1 MKKELL
7 KKNRINFLQNHQM
20 QTSSQNLR
28 FYSSFLR
35 PHAASPQQQTEK
47 EKMKNYY
54 THTHTHKDQ
63 VKNYKK

>member
-1 MKKELL
+1 MRRINKKQQQITKSDMKKGITEN
-7 KKNRINFLQNHQM
+7 KNRINFLQNHQM

-47 EKMKNYY
+47 EK
-54 THTHTHKDQ
+54 
-63 VKNYKK
+63 

>member
-1 MKKELL
+1 MKKELQ

-47 EKMKNYY
+47 EK
-54 THTHTHKDQ
+54 
-63 VKNYKK
+63 